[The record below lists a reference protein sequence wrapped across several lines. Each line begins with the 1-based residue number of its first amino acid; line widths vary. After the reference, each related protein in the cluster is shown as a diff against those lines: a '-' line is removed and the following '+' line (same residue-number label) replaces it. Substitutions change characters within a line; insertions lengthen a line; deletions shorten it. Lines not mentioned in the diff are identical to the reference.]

1 MVVFSHEDDSMLWKL
16 FCFSCGVLGAFLSLD
31 DWEVSKV
38 ANCRGIVVISQIMAV
53 TSQVMAVTSQ
63 SFVPFAIDIR
73 SMSQKSLTSI

>member
-38 ANCRGIVVISQIMAV
+38 ANCHGIVVI
-53 TSQVMAVTSQ
+53 
-63 SFVPFAIDIR
+63 
-73 SMSQKSLTSI
+73 